1 MQEWQAACSLP
12 PSERCQ
18 ANTASVWHGAAVSAA
33 RGETLGSCEGKPWET
48 VQFFLIWFGSPR
60 IFCAHCSTVTRTKKI
75 DLLKSEEL
83 ADLKIL

>member
-18 ANTASVWHGAAVSAA
+18 ANTASVWHRAAVSAA

-48 VQFFLIWFGSPR
+48 VQFFLIWLGSPR
-60 IFCAHCSTVTRTKKI
+60 IFLRALQHSDQNKKDRSAEI
-75 DLLKSEEL
+75 
-83 ADLKIL
+83 